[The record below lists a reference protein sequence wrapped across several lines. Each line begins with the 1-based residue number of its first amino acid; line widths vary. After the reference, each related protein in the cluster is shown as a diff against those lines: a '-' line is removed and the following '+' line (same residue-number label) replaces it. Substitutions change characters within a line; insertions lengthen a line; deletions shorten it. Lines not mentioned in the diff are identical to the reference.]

1 MGRGV
6 DRQMFQQEGAEA
18 TPVYVVVDQDGH
30 LGGGAVHQVVQ
41 GCAVCASQRSDLG
54 DLTVSK

>member
-1 MGRGV
+1 
-6 DRQMFQQEGAEA
+6 MFQQEGAEA